1 MLKHQV
7 EDRGNLRADA
17 QAYEARGL
25 EPQAAALRAVDDRI
39 DEVQREFD
47 RVMDSVLSAY
57 EQQFPGRYEDLVR
70 AIQPSSLPAVSGGGL
85 FVTFGGQRYPVES
98 IEDAQ
103 RKWEQFRDASV
114 GGVSEIGNGVE
125 VMDGAG
131 RVVARVAYNGR
142 LFAGDIP
149 GAGVIAE
156 APSQTPSSS
165 IPLDSG
171 AAGVKSE
178 SAQQEPGNAEAGNN
192 RGDESALAGVS
203 PGVVPGAR
211 RDGGAGSRSGSGGGT
226 DAAGN
231 GRAAADP
238 QDQQPGGV
246 AGEPG
251 AVLPEGS
258 SEAVADLT
266 TAPKNPA
273 RSGDNPGNYTITDAD
288 EIGTGT
294 PGERIRANMAAIRLV
309 LDLER
314 EGRYATRE
322 EQAVLVKYVGWGGLK
337 NVFKGDNSTSKQERD
352 AYAELKRILTSE
364 QLFWMGQSVLDAH
377 YTSPRVVRAMYRV
390 LEHFGVEGGRFIEP
404 TVGSG
409 NFIGMMPAGM
419 AANTRWHASEID
431 PLTSLIARNLY
442 PDAQVL
448 TATGFQNAEF
458 AYGRFDVAIGNPPFG
473 DQRITDTN
481 KKRADI
487 SGFKIHNYIIAKAS
501 KHLRPGGVMAFVV
514 TNRFMD
520 TADAEARAYLAENF
534 RFLGAFRLPNN
545 AFKEN
550 AGTEVTTDVVFLQ
563 RLREGE
569 NGGSDAWL
577 DTNGQMSNEDG
588 ESIRLNRYFAE
599 NPEMLLGKPS
609 MQGTMY
615 GGRGAEFTLEAIEGF
630 DVDAAIDQLLAD
642 GKLGPAGLA
651 KATDVDRDVQAAVVD
666 MNREDVPIGGF
677 FRDGDRIIQRM
688 DDDADGNVLFRE
700 LTPDTPWTEKQ
711 TLGATRFARILGI
724 MNLRD
729 MAYDLM
735 AAERGDMGTD
745 IIEGKRQMLN
755 ERYDAFVKEFGFLN
769 DAANRGLF
777 DDDPRIEFGLEG
789 NYRKGVS
796 AAAAKRLG
804 TGVIPPSA
812 DKSSLLRERVFF
824 PKQEVESADT
834 PRDGY
839 SISLSER
846 GRLDLDYISSLTG
859 LSVDAV
865 IEDLS
870 TGDSPLIYR
879 DPVMNKWVQEDEY
892 LSGNVKAKLKAAR
905 GAGLEGNVRALEA
918 VQPAD
923 VAPDLIH
930 VEFGATWV
938 PAEVYEDFLGLLGYA
953 NPQVAVLPLSG
964 SVEATRVGNLGPS
977 AFRADL
983 ENQDYT
989 IADLF
994 SMVANRRKLVAYDG
1008 RGDER
1013 VVNQQRTDNLGRIRK
1028 KLLAIWSDW
1037 VKADPE
1043 RADKLALVYNETMN
1057 TTIERKYDG
1066 VRHLR
1071 TVGTNPVYR
1080 LRNSQK
1086 NSAWRMIQSSIVMMD
1101 HVVGAG
1107 KTMALTT
1114 GIMERKRLGLS
1125 KKPMVAVPNHL
1136 VGQWARDWLAL
1147 YPGANILAATEK
1159 DFSKPNRRR
1168 LFARIATGKF
1178 DAIIVGHTSLGFIP
1192 LSPETKTK
1200 FVMLEV
1206 EHLEKALSEAKSA
1219 QKGEKKES
1227 RQVRAIKNRIAKR
1240 QEKIKELQDR
1250 TRDNVA
1256 SFEDMGIDYLAVDE
1270 FHEFK
1275 NLEYATTLSNVAGM
1289 GSPEGSKK
1297 AFDLYMKIRVLQEA
1311 GGGIAG
1317 ATGTPLSN
1325 SMVEM
1330 YTLLRYLNPGALER
1344 AGMEQFDSW
1353 VKAFASIDQR
1363 DEYTA
1368 SGNIKARTVMA
1379 AFNNLPELLQ
1389 MYKQVAD
1396 TVTMT
1401 DLKRI
1406 YAEQVREENQRR
1418 GESNREDFPVP
1429 KVAGGARQ
1437 LDMGAPTPDQ
1447 TEFMDYLIARAD
1459 VLDKLKGKAKQEYAK
1474 TDNALWLMND
1484 ARKMSLDVRI
1494 IDPTVEDHPDNKV
1507 NRAARRIKSIYDKWD
1522 ADLGTQLV
1530 FCDLSTPAKTAEKAA
1545 REFIRDAVK
1554 KLGFAGDKAIEAML
1568 EDKLY
1573 VDQWRMLETRADMM
1587 LDGGRLSDAERER
1600 VELFMEGVGDDERSA
1615 LVVAD
1620 SKFSVYD
1627 ALKQK
1632 LMDAGIPESEIAFIH
1647 DANTSERK
1655 RELFDLVNAGKVR
1668 VLAGSSMKMGAGTN
1682 AQKRLVALHHMD
1694 APWRPS
1700 DMEQREG
1707 RIIRQGNMLYER
1719 DPDGFEVEIV
1729 AYSTERTFDAQMWGV
1744 LARKAGF
1751 LEQFRMGLRS
1761 IREEGGDADG
1771 YAEFMAE
1778 ATGNQIFRDKI
1789 RLERELDDLEAEER
1803 SAKMKR
1809 QAAENLVI
1817 SADSKLDRLNR
1828 ELEEVTRLAGADFS
1842 SITFEGKT
1850 YRNDLAEAI
1859 EAEEARFRTLMAAY
1873 EVEHDAYKVARK
1885 AWEEA
1890 AGTDRGRPPPKP
1902 VAPEQP
1908 ELTSPSFREVSEWAR
1923 FIDAITKKIELISGD
1938 AAVRTF
1944 EVTAANGVVVP
1955 VQAKRYG
1962 DTDVQIRIS
1971 PYDSWSWAEPARSPK
1986 IAGGLTPRQFQSD
1999 LRGLPIWTERSISD
2013 LTSAVEQSRLTLDRV
2028 KPVDPET
2035 VTAKRAEYEAVKK
2048 AVEDANAVLAAE
2060 RAQRDNRF
2068 IAKDTRRFGAG
2079 LKALGELRQERQA
2092 AEPAEAAPK
2101 LPPIPAGARFRQ
2113 LRQGDNITAEYVEK
2127 PTDIPMAGL
2136 EDVTFFASKR
2146 EATGT
2151 WSVNESS
2158 TGLTIGGNEHETRK
2172 AAIEAALQVVSNMGP
2187 EKVRAAIEKGGKL
2200 TDDQKRAAM
2209 KKAGVEQGPA
2219 DDIRAS
2225 VRSTPLDNTN
2235 KRTAFFTALAKFDE
2249 AFQQPTPKSKTV
2261 EAIAREIDPGYQ
2273 AKELPAALARAKTR
2287 GRAVRMWEIGV
2298 PKSGIRSGY
2307 LYEDATGRV
2316 WIDVSRLKP
2325 DVDSGS
2331 KIYGIA
2337 AGYAHNAGKVFIG
2350 DPEGLSP
2357 VAFFRRLENMISSAL
2372 RYGTTDHLYPHGA
2385 QVSPGAYYA
2394 ADYPDFGKAVSDL
2407 GLDWKD
2413 GDFAHNL
2420 SQMLQVSY
2428 NAAVR
2433 NAAKIKDI
2441 VYDFDSRQF
2450 VDAVSGERRDRDSFG
2465 DLLDGQESGA
2475 PTRYRGGGAT
2485 LARAALFNTLVRGQ
2499 GKEAWAKSVAA
2510 IGEQLRGR
2518 GIDFELNGIFYSV
2531 PSTPAASTFSP
2542 AKVRAA
2548 LVKRF
2553 GESGIASLESS
2564 GVLQIVPS
2572 WDDLPA
2578 RIRTQGEPDGRAFY
2592 DGQQGTAYL
2601 IADRLDAG
2609 SAASVLLHE
2618 IGEHYGLRNM
2628 LGDTGYRALVAKVRA
2643 MATKPDSIARMAW
2656 NNVKGAY
2663 QEFKGRADSDLA
2675 ADERFMSEVV
2685 ARLGE
2690 EAAFTETSFW
2700 RDLKSMIQRF
2710 LLKIG
2715 IPVSLDEFDVMALVE
2730 GSLKYAMR
2738 TTGGPAPR
2746 GGMEP
2751 AFAKAKAASGNE
2763 RAQASVVTGL
2773 RDFMESSD
2781 VGRKVSDKVADM
2793 FHSQKTFNWW
2803 HRTVG
2808 SQYHKAQVDKDFRGV
2823 FTLAQDYLDDVSKFA
2838 KEASDRAGRLL
2849 PQMEQ
2854 VQDAVS
2860 GMFSMRRDAADAAA
2874 IAGPVFQGTLTDKV
2888 WTDAELRNPPM
2899 DPLTREP
2906 IFPALTDLQ
2915 IELYKEFRAATD
2927 KSLDDLAVSEMA
2939 RLAKASRLE
2948 VAPLGMSLRETAQ
2961 FYYDQFG
2968 AQLETLEIQRGELT
2982 KTHAGERRLLEA
2994 AATDLPEGS
3003 AGRSEYLE
3011 QVDQM
3016 RKRQGAERTAL
3027 DQELAGLDVLRS
3039 GFLDK
3044 AAKISR
3050 LKANGYAPLM
3060 RFGQYT
3066 IDVFMQA
3073 TDPVTGA
3080 PQVNDKGEP
3089 VVVKDS
3095 EGEPIRPFFGMF
3107 ESESEANEAA
3117 RMLAEDYP
3125 DYTIQRGILSQNAY
3139 ELFKG
3144 VTPETVELFGQ
3155 MIGAENEQAF
3165 QSYLKLAV
3173 NNRSA
3178 MKRLIQR
3185 KGMAG
3190 FAKDPARVLASF
3202 ILSNARAASGNWHF
3216 GDMMQAAAAIPKTK
3230 GDVKDEA
3237 VRLLSYVQNPQEE
3250 ASAVRGLLFAQF
3262 LGGSIAAAM
3271 VNMTQSFTTTFPY
3284 LSQFGDGAVSAVADA
3299 MKMAA
3304 KLSVLK
3310 KWQVPDAGLRSA
3322 LEQATEEGVVSPHEV
3337 HLLMGQAN
3345 PTSAFGNSRLLRNVT
3360 RVWGSFFSLAER
3372 YNRHVAFIAAWNMAQ
3387 KQGMSPEA
3395 AYAFAKQAVTET
3407 QFLYSKV
3414 NRPNWA
3420 RGPVG
3425 AVLFTFKTFL
3435 VNYME
3440 FLRRLPAKERAIALA
3455 VLVVASGL
3463 SGLPGADDLDDLLD
3477 TIGQALGFDTNFKQT
3492 KVDFA
3497 TRWLGRDAAG
3507 FLLQGV
3513 SYGIPFDV
3521 SARLGMGNLV
3531 PGTGM
3536 FKKSEMNKSGEIL
3549 EAVGPV
3555 GGLAQSVSRAFET
3568 ASSGEVLRGGKEL
3581 LPKAIK
3587 DGVKAVDM
3595 YQTGVYKDYRGRKV
3609 VDVDGVDAF
3618 VKAIG
3623 FNPNE
3628 VAEVQRA
3635 KYRLQDSVN
3644 LARVVESDIAEKW
3657 ARGLHERDPDAV
3669 RNAQQKLR
3677 DWNSK
3682 NPETPIRIKFS
3693 QVQRRVVEMTRTSAD
3708 RLVRAT
3714 PKEMRGMVREGM
3726 GQ

>member
-1 MLKHQV
+1 M
-7 EDRGNLRADA
+7 
-17 QAYEARGL
+17 
-25 EPQAAALRAVDDRI
+25 
-39 DEVQREFD
+39 
-47 RVMDSVLSAY
+47 
-57 EQQFPGRYEDLVR
+57 
-70 AIQPSSLPAVSGGGL
+70 
-85 FVTFGGQRYPVES
+85 
-98 IEDAQ
+98 
-103 RKWEQFRDASV
+103 
-114 GGVSEIGNGVE
+114 
-125 VMDGAG
+125 
-131 RVVARVAYNGR
+131 
-142 LFAGDIP
+142 
-149 GAGVIAE
+149 
-156 APSQTPSSS
+156 
-165 IPLDSG
+165 
-171 AAGVKSE
+171 
-178 SAQQEPGNAEAGNN
+178 
-192 RGDESALAGVS
+192 
-203 PGVVPGAR
+203 
-211 RDGGAGSRSGSGGGT
+211 
-226 DAAGN
+226 
-231 GRAAADP
+231 
-238 QDQQPGGV
+238 

-258 SEAVADLT
+258 AEAVADLT

-288 EIGTGT
+288 QIGTGT

-337 NVFKGDNSTSKQERD
+337 NVFKGDNSASKQERD
-352 AYAELKRILTSE
+352 AYAELKRILTPE

-514 TNRFMD
+514 TNRFLD

-588 ESIRLNRYFAE
+588 EAIRLNRYFAE

-615 GGRGAEFTLEAIEGF
+615 GGRGAEFTLESIEGF

-745 IIEGKRQMLN
+745 FIEGKRQMLN

-923 VAPDLIH
+923 VAPELIH

-964 SVEATRVGNLGPS
+964 SVEATRAGNLGPS

-1192 LSPETKTK
+1192 LSPETETK

-1406 YAEQVREENQRR
+1406 YAEQVREENQRL
-1418 GESNREDFPVP
+1418 GTSEREDFPVP
-1429 KVAGGARQ
+1429 KVAAGARQ

-1447 TEFMDYLIARAD
+1447 MEFMDYLIARAD

-1474 TDNALWLMND
+1474 IDNALWLMND

-1568 EDKLY
+1568 EDKPY

-1600 VELFMEGVGDDERSA
+1600 VEVFMEGVGDDERSA

-1627 ALKQK
+1627 ALKQR
-1632 LMDAGIPESEIAFIH
+1632 LMDAGIPENEIAFIH

-1655 RELFDLVNAGKVR
+1655 RELFDLVNVGKVR
-1668 VLAGSSMKMGAGTN
+1668 VLLGSSMKMGAGTN

-1809 QAAENLVI
+1809 QAAENLVN

-1828 ELEEVTRLAGADFS
+1828 ELEEVTQLAGADFS
-1842 SITFEGKT
+1842 SITFDGKT

-1859 EAEEARFRTLMAAY
+1859 ESEEARFRTLMAAY

-1962 DTDVQIRIS
+1962 DTEVQIRIS
-1971 PYDSWSWAEPARSPK
+1971 AYDSWSWAEPARSPK
-1986 IAGGLTPRQFQSD
+1986 IAGGLTPRQFQAD
-1999 LRGLPIWTERSISD
+1999 LRGLPIWTERSIRD

-2079 LKALGELRQERQA
+2079 LKALAELRQERGTSEA
-2092 AEPAEAAPK
+2092 AVEAAPE

-2113 LRQGDNITAEYVEK
+2113 LRDGETVRAEYVEK
-2127 PTDIPMAGL
+2127 PTDVPIDGL

-2146 EATGT
+2146 EATGKWAVT
-2151 WSVNESS
+2151 EAS
-2158 TGLTIGGNEHETRK
+2158 TGLVIGGNDHDTRK
-2172 AAIEAALQVVSNMGP
+2172 AAIEAALKVASNMGP
-2187 EKVRAAIEKGGKL
+2187 EKTRAAIARSDKL
-2200 TDDQKRAAM
+2200 TDDQKREAM
-2209 KKAGVEQGPA
+2209 KEAGVGQDPA

-2225 VRSTPLDNTN
+2225 VATPAPA
-2235 KRTAFFTALAKFDE
+2235 KPRRRTESPD
-2249 AFQQPTPKSKTV
+2249 S
-2261 EAIAREIDPGYQ
+2261 
-2273 AKELPAALARAKTR
+2273 
-2287 GRAVRMWEIGV
+2287 VR
-2298 PKSGIRSGY
+2298 GY
-2307 LYEDATGRV
+2307 L
-2316 WIDVSRLKP
+2316 VSRF
-2325 DVDSGS
+2325 GEQ
-2331 KIYGIA
+2331 GIA
-2337 AGYAHNAGKVFIG
+2337 A
-2350 DPEGLSP
+2350 
-2357 VAFFRRLENMISSAL
+2357 
-2372 RYGTTDHLYPHGA
+2372 
-2385 QVSPGAYYA
+2385 
-2394 ADYPDFGKAVSDL
+2394 
-2407 GLDWKD
+2407 
-2413 GDFAHNL
+2413 
-2420 SQMLQVSY
+2420 
-2428 NAAVR
+2428 
-2433 NAAKIKDI
+2433 
-2441 VYDFDSRQF
+2441 
-2450 VDAVSGERRDRDSFG
+2450 
-2465 DLLDGQESGA
+2465 
-2475 PTRYRGGGAT
+2475 
-2485 LARAALFNTLVRGQ
+2485 
-2499 GKEAWAKSVAA
+2499 
-2510 IGEQLRGR
+2510 
-2518 GIDFELNGIFYSV
+2518 
-2531 PSTPAASTFSP
+2531 
-2542 AKVRAA
+2542 
-2548 LVKRF
+2548 
-2553 GESGIASLESS
+2553 LESA
-2564 GVLQIVPS
+2564 GTLKIVAS
-2572 WDDLPA
+2572 WDDLPE

-2592 DGQQGTAYL
+2592 DGQQGAAYL

-2643 MATKPDSIARMAW
+2643 MATKSDSIARMAW

-2751 AFAKAKAASGNE
+2751 AFAKAKAQVNAPTEAKKAPVTETASFKAWFGDSKVVDAEGKPLVVYHGTREDFDTFDINGLSGSNFGDVSEGLAFFTNKRGAYPDSASDYAEPGMPGGNVVPAYLSLQNPLIVNADGHYSAVFAFDKNAVAIKQAMRNGGHDGVIVRFMDGGSDE
-2763 RAQASVVTGL
+2763 VVIGAIRPEQIKSAIGNKGDFDPKNPDIRASVATGL

-2939 RLAKASRLE
+2939 RLAKASKLE
-2948 VAPLGMSLRETAQ
+2948 VAPQGMSLRETAQ

-3003 AGRSEYLE
+3003 AGRREYLE

-3089 VVVKDS
+3089 VVVRDS

-3216 GDMMQAAAAIPKTK
+3216 GDMMKAAAAIPKTK

-3250 ASAVRGLLFAQF
+3250 ASAVRGILFAQF

-3284 LSQFGDGAVSAVADA
+3284 LSQFGEGAMQAVADA
-3299 MKMAA
+3299 MKVSG
-3304 KLSVLK
+3304 KLSVSK

-3395 AYAFAKQAVTET
+3395 AYDFAKKAVTET
-3407 QFLYSKV
+3407 QFLYCVDEETECLTTTGWKRRDELKIGDIVIGVDENGKATETPLLSVHSFAGRQKVVEFSNANRFSMVVTEGHRHVVQNYNSRDKIWQKPLIRTTTDLRGGQHLLRVPASPIDRPDGDADFGALLGWIAAEGTYAKFRNCKEKRNVRLVQSSSHNPEYVAEIEALLQRLGGHYCRFETPNNMILFTLKKPLSTRVLKAMPKKLLTWDMVGSMGNNEMRALLDAFAKGDGTKGREGGWVIGQKQEQNLHVLQAMSVLLGDNATLHPAADTENGKVAHLYLHTQGKRTMVKQLTRTTTEVSSGVWCPETGTGTWVARRNGAVFVTGNSKA
-3414 NRPNWA
+3414 NKPNWA
-3420 RGPVG
+3420 RGAVG
-3425 AVLFTFKTFL
+3425 SVLFTFKTFM

-3440 FLRRLPAKERAIALA
+3440 FLRRLPAKERAIALS
-3455 VLVVASGL
+3455 VLVVAAGL
-3463 SGLPGADDLDDLLD
+3463 SGLPGAEDLDDLID
-3477 TIGQALGFDTNFKQT
+3477 TFGQVLGFDTNFKQT

-3521 SARLGMGNLV
+3521 SARLGMGNIV
-3531 PGTGM
+3531 PGTAI
-3536 FKKSEMNKSGEIL
+3536 FKKSELNKSGEIL

-3555 GGLAQSVSRAFET
+3555 GGLAQSVSRAFE
-3568 ASSGEVLRGGKEL
+3568 AGSGGDVLRGGTEL
-3581 LPKAIK
+3581 MPKAIK
-3587 DGVKAVDM
+3587 DAIKAVDM

-3682 NPETPIRIKFS
+3682 NPETPINIKFS